1 MAEPQE
7 ILIANLTLDTYRKNN
22 ISPLVVPKG
31 DYGARV
37 IRVMITEQGK
47 AVTVKERDAVYIV
60 AERSGDG
67 ASEAFSGKVN
77 KDGSVTVPI
86 TQWMLDIPVYDVICH
101 VVVTGNGYQYSTNS
115 FLIEPQSKENP
126 TELSEDDPRKNVV
139 DELLAK
145 ENENYDAVKN
155 TFSNALKGNVS
166 GKIVSMDDVSP
177 VDHKVPVKLRS
188 KNLIPYPYYDTT
200 KTENG
205 VTFTDNGD
213 GTITVNGTATGNSR
227 FDFLRNSSAEFPNA
241 TYTLSGIS
249 GGVVTTY
256 YIQMFSGS
264 KYYDSVSNGSL
275 TVTTDGNLT
284 MITLYVKTG
293 AVFNNLV
300 IKPQLEVGKVATD
313 YTPYVA
319 ESSQVAVKS
328 CGKNLIPYPY
338 LETTKTKSGLTLT
351 DNGDG
356 SITINGTSTENVTF
370 QLVRGAKWFSSNTYV
385 SYGKETTVKEGLCMS
400 KRGSS
405 LENVGLSYELW
416 GEGDFVLFV
425 YCGSGITYNNAI
437 VYPQIE
443 VGDTPTEYELYKEG
457 ETVTTNIAK
466 GAELASIAP
475 NMTISTDKEG
485 VIVEAQYNK
494 DANKVIEK
502 LTQAIISLG
511 GNV

>member
-1 MAEPQE
+1 MAELQE

-22 ISPLVVPKG
+22 IPPLVVPKG

-37 IRVMITEQGK
+37 VRVMITEQGK

-101 VVVTGNGYQYSTNS
+101 VVVTGDGYQYSTNS

-155 TFSNALKGNVS
+155 TFSNAIKGNVS
-166 GKIVSMDDVSP
+166 GKIVAMDDVSP
-177 VDHKVPVKLRS
+177 VEHKVPVKLRS

-213 GTITVNGTATGNSR
+213 GTITLNGTATGNSR
-227 FDFLRNSSAEFPNA
+227 FDFLRNSNAYFPNG

-249 GGVVTTY
+249 GGSVTKY

-264 KYYDSVSNGSL
+264 NYYDSLSSGSM
-275 TVTTDGNLT
+275 TVVTDGNLT

-293 AVFNNLV
+293 ATFNNLV
-300 IKPQLEVGKVATD
+300 IKPQLEVGTASTE
-313 YTPYVA
+313 YTPYVEENA
-319 ESSQVAVKS
+319 QVAVKS
-328 CGKNLIPYPY
+328 FGKNLIPYPY
-338 LETTKTKSGLTLT
+338 ESTTVTKGGLTFT

-356 SITINGTSTENVTF
+356 SVTINGTSTEAVTF
-370 QLVRGAKWFSSNTYV
+370 VLCRGLNFFSSNTSV
-385 SYGKETTVKEGLCMS
+385 GYGRETIVKEGLCMS

-405 LENVGLSYELW
+405 LESLGLSYEIW
-416 GEGDFVLFV
+416 GGGVHVLFL
-425 YCGSGITYNNAI
+425 YCGSENTYNNTI

-443 VGDTPTEYELYKEG
+443 VGYTPTEHELYKEG
-457 ETVTTNIAK
+457 ETVTTTISD
-466 GAELASIAP
+466 GADLSSITP
-475 NMTISTDKEG
+475 NMTISTDKKG
-485 VIVEAQYNK
+485 VIVEAEYNK

>member
-1 MAEPQE
+1 MAELQE

-22 ISPLVVPKG
+22 IPPLVVPKG

-101 VVVTGNGYQYSTNS
+101 VVVTGDGYQYSTNS

-155 TFSNALKGNVS
+155 TFSNAIKGNVS

-188 KNLIPYPYYDTT
+188 DTLPSNT
-200 KTENG
+200 Q
-205 VTFTDNGD
+205 VT
-213 GTITVNGTATGNSR
+213 
-227 FDFLRNSSAEFPNA
+227 
-241 TYTLSGIS
+241 
-249 GGVVTTY
+249 
-256 YIQMFSGS
+256 
-264 KYYDSVSNGSL
+264 
-275 TVTTDGNLT
+275 
-284 MITLYVKTG
+284 
-293 AVFNNLV
+293 
-300 IKPQLEVGKVATD
+300 
-313 YTPYVA
+313 
-319 ESSQVAVKS
+319 VKS

-338 LETTKTKSGLTLT
+338 EATSVTKDGLTFT

-356 SITINGTSTENVTF
+356 SVTINGTSTNAVTF
-370 QLVRGAKWFSSNTYV
+370 VLCRGTNFFSSNT
-385 SYGKETTVKEGLCMS
+385 SAGYGKETTVKEGLCMS

-405 LENVGLSYELW
+405 LESVGLSYEIW
-416 GEGDFVLFV
+416 GGGVHVLFL
-425 YCGSGITYNNAI
+425 YLGSGNTYNNAI

-443 VGDTPTEYELYKEG
+443 VGDTMTEYELYKKG
-457 ETVTTNIAK
+457 ETVTTTISD
-466 GAELASIAP
+466 GAELANIAP